1 MNIMDYDLFNDLEKF
16 HLSNYEI
23 KAYSCL
29 LMNGPMKATEII
41 KETGIPQPRMY
52 DILGKLQKRGLI
64 LINSS
69 LKKTYEAVMPAD
81 AFKEELI
88 NMEKY
93 VNQLDTFIKINKK
106 KIPAKSPNVWFIEN
120 DSRIET
126 KLEESIEAAKTEI
139 ILSLPETRIRY
150 LLPVM
155 RKAYNNGV
163 TICSV
168 LGNNVGSSVIKL
180 MSEIGVVRTR
190 DVTPAEIVIVDRK
203 LSFLNAK
210 SITEGSD
217 YSVFIQEDELVDI
230 MGYYFYYMNWIPSK
244 YETDFSQ
251 FRKLKIST
259 SWLACEAID
268 NILEKRKRI
277 NATLKGIYSLKE
289 VDMKG
294 EIKSTVRIQGVKQS
308 FILSTPDR
316 DYTVGGKNGKL
327 EDVRMIELNMDSISI

>member
-1 MNIMDYDLFNDLEKF
+1 
-16 HLSNYEI
+16 
-23 KAYSCL
+23 
-29 LMNGPMKATEII
+29 
-41 KETGIPQPRMY
+41 
-52 DILGKLQKRGLI
+52 
-64 LINSS
+64 
-69 LKKTYEAVMPAD
+69 
-81 AFKEELI
+81 
-88 NMEKY
+88 
-93 VNQLDTFIKINKK
+93 
-106 KIPAKSPNVWFIEN
+106 
-120 DSRIET
+120 
-126 KLEESIEAAKTEI
+126 
-139 ILSLPETRIRY
+139 
-150 LLPVM
+150 M

-190 DVTPAEIVIVDRK
+190 DVTPAEIVMVDRK

-244 YETDFSQ
+244 YEIDFSH
-251 FRKLKIST
+251 FRKMKIST

-268 NILEKRKRI
+268 SILGRKRRI
-277 NATLKGIYSLKE
+277 NATLKGIYRGKE

-294 EIKSTVRIQGVKQS
+294 EINSTVRIQGIKQS

-327 EDVRMIELNMDSISI
+327 EDIRMIELNMDSI

>member
-1 MNIMDYDLFNDLEKF
+1 MNIMDDDLFRDLEKF

-29 LMNGPMKATEII
+29 LMNGPMKATDII

-69 LKKTYEAVMPAD
+69 LKKTYEAVMPVD
-81 AFKEELI
+81 AFKDEIL

-93 VNQLDTFIKINKK
+93 VNQLNTFIKINRKNM
-106 KIPAKSPNVWFIEN
+106 PMKSPNVWFIEN
-120 DSRIET
+120 DARIET
-126 KLEESIEAAKTEI
+126 KLEEAISEATTEI
-139 ILSLPETRIRY
+139 ILSLPDLRIRY
-150 LLPVM
+150 LLPVL
-155 RKAYNNGV
+155 RKARDKGV

-168 LGNNVGSSVIKL
+168 LGNGVEKETIKL

-203 LSFLNAK
+203 ISFLNAK
-210 SITEGSD
+210 SITESSD

-230 MGYYFYYMNWIPSK
+230 MDYYFFYMNWVPSK
-244 YETDFSQ
+244 YETEFYNNK
-251 FRKLKIST
+251 KLKMST
-259 SWLACEAID
+259 SWLVCEAID
-268 NILEKRKRI
+268 NILSNEGKIK
-277 NATLKGIYSLKE
+277 ATVKGIYRGRE
-289 VDMKG
+289 VEFKG
-294 EIKSTVRIQGVKQS
+294 EINKTVRIPGIKQS
-308 FILSTPDR
+308 FILSTPEL

-327 EDVRMIELNMDSISI
+327 EDIRMITADISIVK